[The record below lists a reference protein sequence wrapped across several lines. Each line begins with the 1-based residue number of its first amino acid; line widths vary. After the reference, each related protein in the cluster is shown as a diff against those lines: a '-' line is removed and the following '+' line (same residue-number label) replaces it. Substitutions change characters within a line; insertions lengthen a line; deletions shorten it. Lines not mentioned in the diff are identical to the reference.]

1 MNIGDAT
8 QIVFTTI
15 VIVWILKTSKGK
27 LDKRT
32 KGLIWIINVLLIT
45 ANFAAYFLTAENS
58 KWALTYDLTF
68 TFIQLVVLWYF
79 ARNF

>member
-1 MNIGDAT
+1 MRIDDAT
-8 QIVFTTI
+8 QIIFTTL
-15 VIVWILKTSKGK
+15 VIIWILKTSKGK

-45 ANFAAYFLTAENS
+45 GNFAAYFLTTENS
-58 KWALTYDLTF
+58 KWALAYDFSF
-68 TFIQLVVLWYF
+68 TFIQFVILWSF